1 MKLGEQI
8 GSKIISLNVPGTTI
22 IVLNDKD
29 DAANLLD
36 KRSTVYSDR
45 NCPPMVQDSSLFGW
59 GDFGSLVGYG
69 DRWRKYRRRMNP
81 WLTKQAVALHHES
94 QEHATRKLLRRL
106 LDSGKDVR
114 SSQEVEAE
122 LFLSV
127 SATLLR
133 SIYGYEAENAN
144 DRFLI
149 GARSIFSYLTKSLLS
164 SNYLV
169 NSLPALK
176 YVPEWFPGA
185 SWKRDAIKWKMEKDA
200 LIQDMYNV
208 GLENMRKDES
218 SHIMVSSLRRHAL
231 QLGLTEQEAD
241 DYVAQIAITMFA
253 GGADTVYGQYIAH
266 VSHGNGVVPGGEE
279 EGPRGNRLPKIE
291 DRDQLGY
298 VDRIVQETL
307 RWVPVTPMA
316 VPHACFQDDTYNGYH
331 IPKGAIVIGN
341 AWAITR
347 DETVY
352 ANPEA
357 FDPDRYLDPATPPS
371 PVFGWGR
378 RRCPGVHFA
387 QASLFIAIT
396 SILMAFDIEAIKDEN
411 GEDLLP
417 SRKMINALV
426 LIPEPFVF
434 KLTPRS
440 ESHEELMRQ
449 SL

>member
-1 MKLGEQI
+1 
-8 GSKIISLNVPGTTI
+8 
-22 IVLNDKD
+22 
-29 DAANLLD
+29 
-36 KRSTVYSDR
+36 
-45 NCPPMVQDSSLFGW
+45 
-59 GDFGSLVGYG
+59 
-69 DRWRKYRRRMNP
+69 MNP

-94 QEHATRKLLRRL
+94 QEHAIKKLLRRL
-106 LDSGKDVR
+106 LEGSKDVR
-114 SSQEVEAE
+114 SSQELEAE
-122 LFLSV
+122 LFLSI

-133 SIYGYEAENAN
+133 SIYGYEAENTE

-176 YVPEWFPGA
+176 YIPEWFPGA
-185 SWKRDAIKWKMEKDA
+185 RWKRDAIKWRMEKDA
-200 LIQDMYNV
+200 LIQDMYKI

-218 SHIMVSSLRRHAL
+218 THIMVSSLRRHAL

-253 GGADTVYGQYIAH
+253 GGADTT
-266 VSHGNGVVPGGEE
+266 VSTLLMFLMAMVLYPEVKKKAQEE
-279 EGPRGNRLPKIE
+279 IDSVLGASRLPKIE

-316 VPHACFQDDTYNGYH
+316 VPHACFQDDTYEGYH

-357 FDPDRYLDPATPPS
+357 FNPDRYLDPATPPS

-387 QASLFIAIT
+387 QASLFIAIA
-396 SILMAFDIEAIKDEN
+396 SILMTFNIETVKDEN
-411 GEDLLP
+411 GKDRLP
-417 SRKMINALV
+417 SGKMTNALV

-440 ESHEELMRQ
+440 ESHEELIRQ